1 MFAKSKISFTVDHVF
16 EKNATHQFVSDVRST
31 GHLNITEL
39 PNQKQ
44 VSLKKL
50 KKYGNLQSQD
60 FDNQDDGTLV
70 VSKLNSNKI
79 DDKRHDT
86 EAEFVASGVVAL
98 MLRNGHDNGV
108 PAGYGFFHRHIP
120 VVLQRFQAA
129 DK

>member
-1 MFAKSKISFTVDHVF
+1 MFAKSKISFAVDHVF
-16 EKNATHQFVSDVRST
+16 EKNATHQFVSDVRSN

-50 KKYGNLQSQD
+50 KKYGDLQSQD

-86 EAEFVASGVVAL
+86 EAEFVASVVVAL

-129 DK
+129 DT